1 MLYMDIDT
9 ITFEDSN
16 GISYPI
22 KDIRPIPS
30 LPVIFTITK
39 NENEFIDEIVT
50 RDDIYG
56 TNREGDSFKVY
67 DANAIKMV
75 EKRFDFT
82 KIKRLKVTE

>member
-1 MLYMDIDT
+1 MRYMDIDT

-22 KDIRPIPS
+22 KDIRLIPS

-56 TNREGDSFKVY
+56 TNREGDSYKIY
-67 DANAIKMV
+67 DANSIKMV
-75 EKRFDFT
+75 ENNFDFT

>member
-1 MLYMDIDT
+1 MRYMDIDT

-39 NENEFIDEIVT
+39 SENEFIDEIVT

-56 TNREGDSFKVY
+56 INREGDSFKVY
-67 DANAIKMV
+67 DANAIEMV

>member
-1 MLYMDIDT
+1 MRYMDIDT
-9 ITFEDSN
+9 ITFEDAN

-22 KDIRPIPS
+22 KDTRPIPS

-39 NENEFIDEIVT
+39 NENEFIDEIAT

>member
-1 MLYMDIDT
+1 MRYMDIDI

-30 LPVIFTITK
+30 LPAIFTITK

-56 TNREGDSFKVY
+56 TGREGDSFKVY

>member
-1 MLYMDIDT
+1 MRYMDIDI

-39 NENEFIDEIVT
+39 RENEFIDEIVT

-56 TNREGDSFKVY
+56 TGREGDSFKVY

>member
-1 MLYMDIDT
+1 MDIDT
-9 ITFEDSN
+9 VTFEDSN
-16 GISYPI
+16 GISYLI

-39 NENEFIDEIVT
+39 SETEFIDEIVT

-56 TNREGDSFKVY
+56 INREGDSFKVY

>member
-1 MLYMDIDT
+1 MRYMDIDT
-9 ITFEDSN
+9 IAFEDSN
-16 GISYPI
+16 GINYPI
-22 KDIRPIPS
+22 KDMRPIPL

-39 NENEFIDEIVT
+39 SETEFIDEIVT

-56 TNREGDSFKVY
+56 LNREGDSFKIY
-67 DANAIKMV
+67 DANAVKMV